1 MNYPFAPLVES
12 YQKCSYSHSVLFL
25 NQAGIAMGNASLLAP
40 VGALLVIFVYHV
52 LRWWCGAS
60 KQWSVPPYSRVEIER
75 ANNTLGIALLLAR
88 DNKLPGNT
96 AIAFD
101 DQEIMRDV
109 VKSLSNEGNIVK
121 DPKIMSIVKQLH
133 AELACIS
140 AEHEK
145 NSHKAN
151 GDFIPQTETVSSPIT
166 HIDGSQEI

>member
-25 NQAGIAMGNASLLAP
+25 NQAGIAMGNASSLAP

-88 DNKLPGNT
+88 DNKIPGNT
-96 AIAFD
+96 EIGFG
-101 DQEIMRDV
+101 DQEMMKDV
-109 VKSLSNEGNIVK
+109 IKSLSNDGNIIK
-121 DPKIMSIVKQLH
+121 DTKIMGIIKQLH
-133 AELACIS
+133 AELACMS

-145 NSHKAN
+145 TSYKAD
-151 GDFIPQTETVSSPIT
+151 GDLIPQTETVSSPIT
-166 HIDGSQEI
+166 HIDGSQQI